1 MREAQSQDSAMVV
14 ALGGALLSSAAGKL
28 GDEGARP
35 FRSCV
40 LVAFNLALRVLL
52 LTLGDQISA
61 PWFTPA
67 CAVLCHVWFQ
77 RGPSMSKFA
86 SLLWTA
92 T

>member
-52 LTLGDQISA
+52 LRPCGIEPRLTCIA
-61 PWFTPA
+61 A
-67 CAVLCHVWFQ
+67 EA
-77 RGPSMSKFA
+77 R
-86 SLLWTA
+86 SLWH
-92 T
+92 